1 MDKSRQAMDDALKHV
16 IVPYLRAEGFKGTL
30 PHFRRQREN
39 QIDLLTFQFNKY
51 GGSFVVEIAKC
62 PPDGVTT
69 SWGKH
74 IPPAK
79 VNAHSVNTRLRLG
92 STPGH
97 DHWFQFAP
105 PSHEPQP
112 DLKEEHFFT
121 VASSVIEFYESQAKG
136 WWNAC

>member
-1 MDKSRQAMDDALKHV
+1 MNEARQAMDAALKRV
-16 IVPYLRAEGFKGTL
+16 VVPHLRNEGFKGTL
-30 PHFRRQREN
+30 PHFRRLHEK

-92 STPGH
+92 STPDL
-97 DHWFQFAP
+97 DHWFHFAP
-105 PSHEPQP
+105 PSHEIQP
-112 DLKEEHFFT
+112 HFNEEHFLA
-121 VASSVIEFYESQAKG
+121 VANSVITFHESQAKW

>member
-1 MDKSRQAMDDALKHV
+1 MNEARQAMDDALKRV
-16 IVPYLRAEGFKGTL
+16 VVPHLRGEGFKGAL
-30 PHFRRQREN
+30 PHFRRPHEK

-62 PPDGVTT
+62 PPDGITT

-74 IPPAK
+74 VPPIK
-79 VNAHSVNTRLRLG
+79 VNAHSVNTRQRLG
-92 STPGH
+92 STPDH
-97 DHWFQFAP
+97 DHWFHFAP

-112 DLKEEHFFT
+112 DFDEEHFLA
-121 VASSVIEFYESQAKG
+121 VAKSVIALYESQAKR